1 MLIRSAL
8 AAASPAGDRARV
20 SILIFHRVLPERD
33 PLFPDEPDVERFDE
47 VMGWIKEWFNVL
59 PLGEAVTRLA
69 SQTLPARAAAITF
82 DDGYADNLTC
92 ATPILRK
99 HGLHATF
106 FIATGYLDGG
116 RMWNDTIIES
126 VRGAAVSEIDCSSMG
141 LGRIV
146 IENVDQKRAA
156 LGRLIPALKH
166 LSFDQRS
173 ESVALVADACRGTPR
188 TDLMLTTGQLRML
201 RDSGMGIGAHTVN
214 HPILARM
221 DDSSVRRE
229 IADGRDFLEGA
240 LGERIDLFAYPNGKL
255 GSDYTPEHAAIVK
268 ALGIRAAVSTNWGVC
283 GASSDLFQLPRF
295 TPWDTT
301 KWRFALRMLVNA
313 RRPDAALA
321 ASMKV

>member
-1 MLIRSAL
+1 MLFRSAL
-8 AAASPAGDRARV
+8 AAMSPAGSRARL
-20 SILIFHRVLPERD
+20 SILIFHRVLAERD
-33 PLFPDEPDVERFDE
+33 PLFPDEPDVNRFDE
-47 VMGWIKEWFNVL
+47 VMGWVKEWFNVL

-92 ATPILRK
+92 AMPILRK

-116 RMWNDTIIES
+116 RMWNDTVIES
-126 VRGAAVSEIDCSSMG
+126 VRSAAVSEIDCSSLG
-141 LGRIV
+141 LGRIA
-146 IENVDQKRAA
+146 IESVDQKRAA

-166 LSFDQRS
+166 LSFDQRAV
-173 ESVALVADACRGTPR
+173 SVALVADACRGRPR
-188 TDLMLTTGQLRML
+188 ADLMLTTGQLRTL

-221 DDSSVRRE
+221 DDGSVRRE

-255 GSDYTPEHAAIVK
+255 GSDYTSEHAVIVK
-268 ALGIRAAVSTNWGVC
+268 ALGFRAAVSTNWGVC

-295 TPWDTT
+295 TPWDAT
-301 KWRFALRMLVNA
+301 KWRFALRMLMNT

-321 ASMKV
+321 ASMKA

>member
-1 MLIRSAL
+1 MLLRSAL
-8 AAASPAGDRARV
+8 AAASPAGKRARL

-33 PLFPDEPDVERFDE
+33 PLFPDEPDVKRFDE

-59 PLGEAVTRLA
+59 PLGEAVARLA
-69 SQTLPARAAAITF
+69 DRTLPVRAAAITF

-126 VRGAAVSEIDCSSMG
+126 VRSAAVSEIDCSPMG
-141 LGRIV
+141 LGRLV
-146 IENVDQKRAA
+146 IQSVDQKRAA

-166 LSFDQRS
+166 QSFDQRS
-173 ESVALVADACRGTPR
+173 ESVAMVAEACRGDPR
-188 TDLMLTTGQLRML
+188 TDLMLTSRQLLML

-221 DDSSVRRE
+221 DGRSVRRE

-240 LGERIDLFAYPNGKL
+240 LGERIELFAYPNGKL
-255 GSDYTPEHAAIVK
+255 GSDYTREHVAVVDS
-268 ALGIRAAVSTNWGVC
+268 LGFRAAVSTNWGVC
-283 GASSDLFQLPRF
+283 GASSDVFQLPRF
-295 TPWDTT
+295 TPWDAT
-301 KWRFALRMLVNA
+301 KWRFALRMLMNT
-313 RRPDAALA
+313 RRPDVALA
-321 ASMKV
+321 ASTNV